1 MGLLLSNVG
10 VFEDALTYVD
20 LCLWRSTHVCMN
32 LRMIFVGGVSSSRI
46 LNQIRKVRDIGWG
59 GKSPLQRCQNIPE
72 NESSW
77 VQEFLDGPPPNQEVQ
92 ETDQA

>member
-1 MGLLLSNVG
+1 MHEFAYDFRRRGEFIEDLEPNKKSKRYRVG
-10 VFEDALTYVD
+10 
-20 LCLWRSTHVCMN
+20 
-32 LRMIFVGGVSSSRI
+32 
-46 LNQIRKVRDIGWG
+46 G